1 MCFEIPPER
10 KAPKRE
16 LICFQNKTDT
26 MKISE
31 KSNKEIIEQLTKI
44 ANNFDS
50 SKENYLLSYP
60 HFLNYFKNLQTIN
73 LENIIIGISFT
84 YSWMPTILKSI
95 QLEKTDEIL
104 SILNAVKNG
113 QKINEEQL
121 ATLKRAFNNSL
132 VGTSKLLHFINPKQ
146 YAIWDSRVFRF
157 LNNEEPHKY
166 KLEKPKTYIE
176 YIKFIE
182 NLKNETTFEVFYKLM
197 KQKVGYEITEYR
209 ALELAFFKG
218 E

>member
-1 MCFEIPPER
+1 
-10 KAPKRE
+10 
-16 LICFQNKTDT
+16 

-31 KSNKEIIEQLTKI
+31 KSNKEIIEQLTNI
-44 ANNFDS
+44 ANKFDS
-50 SKENYLLSYP
+50 TKENYLLSYP
-60 HFLNYFKNLQTIN
+60 HFLNYFNKLDTIN
-73 LENIIIGISFT
+73 IENLVIGISFT

-95 QLEKTDEIL
+95 KLQNSEKVL
-104 SILNAVKNG
+104 SILNEVKNG
-113 QKINEEQL
+113 QKINEKQL
-121 ATLKRAFNNSL
+121 ATLKEAFNNSL

-176 YIKFIE
+176 YIEFIE
-182 NLKNETTFEVFYKLM
+182 NLKNEKTFEVFYKLM

>member
-1 MCFEIPPER
+1 
-10 KAPKRE
+10 
-16 LICFQNKTDT
+16 

>member
-1 MCFEIPPER
+1 
-10 KAPKRE
+10 
-16 LICFQNKTDT
+16 

-31 KSNKEIIEQLTKI
+31 KPSQEIIEQLTKI

-50 SKENYLLSYP
+50 TKENYLVSYP
-60 HFLNYFKNLQTIN
+60 HFLNYFSNLQIIN
-73 LENIIIGISFT
+73 LESLIIGISFT

-95 QLEKTDEIL
+95 KIENKEKIL
-104 SILNAVKNG
+104 AILNEVKNG
-113 QKINEEQL
+113 KQINEEQL
-121 ATLKRAFNNSL
+121 ATLKAVFNNSL

-166 KLEKPKTYIE
+166 KLEKPKVYIE
-176 YIKFIE
+176 YLNFIE
-182 NLKNETTFEVFYKLM
+182 NLKNEKTFDSFYELM
-197 KQKVGYEITEYR
+197 KQKVGYDITEYR

-218 E
+218 K